1 MHATFVPDPAQHL
14 EEERLP
20 QHCTLR
26 IAYSQ
31 FIIFKQQEPYVK
43 YVANSDQMVVYDG
56 NPIMCDATDGA
67 ITVVSESAWLLIAVL
82 ALAALLMPLLRRRRT
97 NKDIHKWFDAVSK

>member
-1 MHATFVPDPAQHL
+1 MQRSFLIQRNIWKRKGFLNTVP
-14 EEERLP
+14 
-20 QHCTLR
+20 LR